1 MFGSNMQKNGKG
13 KRQKQLDKAAQ
24 HEREQLGAFE
34 NRPLSTSLQTNM
46 ELIKKE
52 LGESQDIIFRRLS
65 LYGKDE
71 NEIMLVYVQGM
82 VDDERMNEFVIQPL
96 LGESRSVAVEALRTP
111 TLEGI
116 KKNLLAV
123 GIINDIEDWKLLFQK
138 LFLGYTVILMEGAE
152 QALAANIV
160 GGERRGIEE
169 PKTEMAIRGP
179 REGFTESIRINSS
192 MIRRKIRSPK
202 LWLEQWTI
210 GEVSQTP
217 VSIMYIKGLADE
229 DVLSDLRS
237 RLEAIQIDG
246 VLESGYIEE
255 LITDQRWSPF
265 PTALNVERPDAVAGN
280 LLEGRIAIL
289 VDGTPFVL
297 IIPAILNLFFQAS
310 EDYYQRFD
318 IATFLRMLRFVSFL
332 IALLMPSIYVAIVG
346 YHQEMIPTP
355 LLLKLAAQ
363 REGVP
368 FPAYLEAA
376 CPALPAIRSQ
386 LLAVSSLGNQSL
398 RQASYRRQLLL

>member
-289 VDGTPFVL
+289 VDGTPFDHSRYSEFVL
-297 IIPAILNLFFQAS
+297 SGIRGLLSA
-310 EDYYQRFD
+310 
-318 IATFLRMLRFVSFL
+318 LRYCDVSTH
-332 IALLMPSIYVAIVG
+332 A
-346 YHQEMIPTP
+346 P
-355 LLLKLAAQ
+355 LC
-363 REGVP
+363 V
-368 FPAYLEAA
+368 
-376 CPALPAIRSQ
+376 I
-386 LLAVSSLGNQSL
+386 
-398 RQASYRRQLLL
+398 SYRVADAFHLRGDCWLSSGDDSDPASA